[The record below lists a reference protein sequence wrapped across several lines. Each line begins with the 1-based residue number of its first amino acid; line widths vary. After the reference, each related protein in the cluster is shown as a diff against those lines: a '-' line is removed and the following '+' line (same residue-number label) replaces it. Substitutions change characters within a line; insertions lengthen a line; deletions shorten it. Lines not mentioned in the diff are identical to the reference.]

1 MKRMII
7 LAAAS
12 LAAVAIPVAPS
23 FAQDTTKPRPGVE
36 GDAATGGISPDTD
49 TTGATTTTAPPTMAD
64 VIAAIEAN
72 DTTVTQIGTITAVGE
87 VKVVKISELGGSATE
102 LQTAVSENQ
111 EDVTKLRSA
120 VEANPALKAEL
131 DKQQVETTSVVAT
144 QIEADGAVTVYVQ

>member
-1 MKRMII
+1 MKRTII

-12 LAAVAIPVAPS
+12 LAAVASLAAPS
-23 FAQDTTKPRPGVE
+23 LAQDATMPEAGAE
-36 GDAATGGISPDTD
+36 SGATGGAMTPDPGPTAS
-49 TTGATTTTAPPTMAD
+49 TEATPPTMAD

-72 DTTVTQIGTITAVGE
+72 DTSAGQIGTITAVGE
-87 VKVVKISELGGSATE
+87 VKVVKISELGGNATE

-111 EDVTKLRSA
+111 ENVTKLRSA

-144 QIEADGAVTVYVQ
+144 EIEADGAVTVYVQ